1 VSVTQNLARPLRVVH
16 VSSSDIGG
24 GAAMSAYRL
33 HRGLLNIGM
42 DSQMVVSSKASDDF
56 TVHGISGNTAKL
68 WSRVANHI
76 DQVPRK
82 FLKTANQSLIS
93 PAWVREN
100 TAQRILA
107 LQPDI
112 VNLHWTQNAFLRPE
126 SLRLL
131 GHLPVVWTLHD
142 MWAFSGGEHYVGDD
156 LRYVSGYTK
165 QNRPL
170 GESGFDLNR
179 WLWERKRKSWK
190 HLSNITVVTPS
201 RWLGACARQSA
212 LFNQYRVETIPY
224 GLDLTRFK
232 PTDKRLAREILNL
245 PQDTL
250 LLMFGAMSATS
261 DTRKGF
267 QFLAP
272 ALTSLARSYS
282 SDDVAVVIFGS
293 SAPKNP
299 VNMAFPAH
307 YLGHLHDAISTSLAY
322 AAADVF
328 IAPSMEDNLPNTVL
342 ESLACGTPV
351 VAFDIGGMPDM
362 ILHEKNG
369 YLAKAFDVDSL
380 ASGIAWVLEDTERRT
395 NLATFARKRS
405 EEGFALEHQAHNYK
419 ALYHSLVLTR

>member
-1 VSVTQNLARPLRVVH
+1 VSATQNSSRPLRVVH

-42 DSQMVVSSKASDDF
+42 DSQMVVSNKASDDF
-56 TVHGISGNTAKL
+56 TVHGTSGNMAKL
-68 WSRVANHI
+68 WSRVANQI

-107 LQPDI
+107 LQPDV

-131 GHLPVVWTLHD
+131 SHLPVVWTLHD

-156 LRYVSGYTK
+156 MRYVSGYTE
-165 QNRPL
+165 QNRPQ

-179 WLWERKRKSWK
+179 WLWERKRKAWK

-201 RWLGACARQSA
+201 RWLGACAQQSV
-212 LFNQYRVETIPY
+212 LFSRYRVETIPY

-232 PTDKRLAREILNL
+232 PIDKRLAREILNL
-245 PQDTL
+245 PQDKL

-272 ALTSLARSYS
+272 ALTSLAASYS
-282 SDDVAVVIFGS
+282 PEDVAIVIFGS
-293 SAPKNP
+293 STPKNP
-299 VNMAFPAH
+299 VNMGFPAH

-369 YLAKAFDVDSL
+369 YLAKAFDVQSL
-380 ASGIAWVLEDTERRT
+380 ARGIAWVLEENERRIS
-395 NLATFARKRS
+395 LSTFARKRS
-405 EEGFALEHQAHNYK
+405 EEGFTLEHQAHKYEE
-419 ALYHSLVLTR
+419 LYHSLVSK